1 VVLFRINNILPCLAA
16 SVVLL
21 ANGCAH
27 SRKDAEV
34 DLVSTGVARPPVFL
48 VGPAALLLTNA
59 AGYIAAIHVQG
70 DSVMGKPEVTTGEL
84 LARGSK
90 LFFVPDASTHQRAG
104 RGGGLSFIWD
114 AAERK
119 GYVLD
124 EPMQAYAPI
133 SSSVQ
138 FTNLAVLSSES
149 LATVKLAGSLCRRA
163 TATASAADGSTTSFQ
178 ICQSAET
185 GLALQI
191 TSTQPRFDLQ
201 FSKLELRAPANDV
214 FAPPAGFTRY
224 DSLEAMMNELASRQ
238 HDIRRA
244 GHGII
249 PRDFEPPPAQ
259 PPTPGGPAR

>member
-1 VVLFRINNILPCLAA
+1 
-16 SVVLL
+16 VVLL
-21 ANGCAH
+21 TNGCAH
-27 SRKDAEV
+27 SRKDAEL
-34 DLVSTGVARPPVFL
+34 DLVSTGVARPPLFL

-59 AGYIAAIHVQG
+59 GGYIAAIHVQS

-90 LFFVPDASTHQRAG
+90 LFFVPHTSGHQRPG
-104 RGGGLSFIWD
+104 SGGLSFIWD

-133 SSSVQ
+133 SSSTR
-138 FTNLAVLSSES
+138 FTNISVLSSEN
-149 LATVKLAGSLCRRA
+149 LATVKIAGSLCRRA
-163 TATASAADGSTTSFQ
+163 TATASTADGSVASFQ
-178 ICQSAET
+178 ICQSAES

-214 FAPPAGFTRY
+214 FSPPAGFTKY

-238 HDIRRA
+238 HDIRRT
-244 GHGII
+244 GRGLT
-249 PRDFEPPPAQ
+249 PRDWEPPPAT
-259 PPTPGGPAR
+259 PSTPGGPYR